1 MQDWKDEFAAQ
12 IPDEPFV
19 PAVPQPSRPG
29 ESDPWQNDPFDVDD
43 SRASAVLAEI
53 DRLQR
58 KKANWGAT
66 ILILI
71 VSGFLFYAI
80 GQAAWNLKMAALL
93 IPILFFHE
101 LGHYLAMLAF
111 GYRNLRMFFI
121 PLFGAAV
128 TGRNY
133 NVAAWKKAVVSL
145 MGPLPGIV
153 VGIVLGFV
161 AIIIKQKVLLEAAG
175 LTVFL
180 NGFNLL
186 PILPLDGGWN
196 LHALLFSRHYLLDV
210 GFRMVAAL
218 LMVLGGVLLREY
230 FLAYLGGAMLFGLP
244 MEYRRAQMVARL
256 RKEGFAA
263 RSPDSQTIPERS
275 ARRIIAEID
284 ESTPKQMGNR
294 AVARLTLQTFESL
307 NARPAGVL
315 AIILLTGLHAAAFV
329 TSLVFS
335 LIFFFAGQHFDANA
349 NQAAR
354 PPVVRAPRVE
364 LPTFSYAC
372 GSVRTWRGAQAPAT
386 IDKPSLLIAT
396 LPDEKTGAEVFAKLT
411 PQLPATTSALLFGQ
425 SIVVTLPADAK
436 LEAQINAQLEKLSP
450 DALIEHAKAISCRL
464 SCKIPDRQL
473 EKELKQDASTYF
485 AMTSAFVVPPWS
497 PGFKLSDDER
507 KARATYARIAE
518 VHMRVIMEPRFV
530 DQRKEA
536 FKSVGKGKEA
546 VAKMQ
551 ETLVR
556 IRNDVNQATADEVR
570 RDKAIDATLLDLYIE
585 RSTPPKKGV
594 DPVKRQVDLT
604 LRMAQRMGQLPL
616 ENGKPKPGAE
626 RFSANGG
633 VRVVGSR
640 LRFDWLSFRQ
650 PDLGL
655 PALAQW
661 LCSAHGT
668 DIKYRLTALAAQAND
683 EDDEFD

>member
-1 MQDWKDEFAAQ
+1 M
-12 IPDEPFV
+12 
-19 PAVPQPSRPG
+19 
-29 ESDPWQNDPFDVDD
+29 
-43 SRASAVLAEI
+43 LAEI
-53 DRLQR
+53 DRLQQ

-71 VSGFLFYAI
+71 VSGFLFYGI
-80 GQAAWNLKMAALL
+80 GKAAWNLKTAALL

-121 PLFGAAV
+121 PMFGAAV

-153 VGIVLGFV
+153 VGIVLGIV
-161 AIIIKQKVLLEAAG
+161 AIIIKQKLLLEAAG

-210 GFRMVAAL
+210 GFRLVAAL

-256 RKEGFAA
+256 RNEGFAA

-284 ESTPKQMGNR
+284 ESTPKPMGNR

-307 NARPAGVL
+307 NARPAGLL

-335 LIFFFAGQHFDANA
+335 LIFLYAGQHFDANA

-354 PPVVRAPRVE
+354 PPVVRGPRVE
-364 LPTFSYAC
+364 LPTFPFEC
-372 GSVRTWRGAQAPAT
+372 GSLRTWRGAQALAT
-386 IDKPSLLIAT
+386 IDKPSLLITT
-396 LPDEKTGAEVFAKLT
+396 LPDQKMGEEIFAKLT
-411 PQLPATTSALLFGQ
+411 PQLPATASALLFGQ

-436 LEAQINAQLEKLSP
+436 LEAKTAALLDKLSP
-450 DALIEHAKAISCRL
+450 DALTEHAKSISCRL
-464 SCKIPDRQL
+464 SGKVPDGQSQKIL
-473 EKELKQDASTYF
+473 EQDARTYF
-485 AMTSAFVVPPWS
+485 AMSTAFVVPPWS
-497 PGFKLSDDER
+497 PGFKLEDDER
-507 KARATYARIAE
+507 KARVTYARIAE
-518 VHMRVIMEPRFV
+518 VHMRTIMEPRFV

-536 FKSVGKGKEA
+536 YKNIGKGKDA

-551 ETLVR
+551 KTLSR
-556 IRNDVNQATADEVR
+556 IRDDVNKATADEIR
-570 RDKAIDATLLDLYIE
+570 RDAKAIDSTLLDLYIE
-585 RSTPPKKGV
+585 RAAPPAKGA

-604 LRMAQRMGQLPL
+604 LRMARRMGQLPL

-650 PDLGL
+650 TDAGL

-661 LCSAHGT
+661 LCSAHCT
-668 DIKYRLTALAAQAND
+668 DIKYRLTALAGQADD